1 MPQVFAESKRPP
13 KILPHSR
20 PDGYHPRPNSMRTIL
35 GQFASREHT
44 PLVQFVKY
52 AICGGIATAVHVSL
66 FYACAY
72 KLLPAINA
80 QDPVAQLLHLKVV
93 AVPDAIRARNAM
105 IDNIVAFIFSNLT
118 AYLLNILWVFRAGRH
133 HWLLE
138 IGLFYLV
145 SGTSVVIGSS
155 LMGYL
160 IHEFRMTTTLA
171 FGANVLTSLMINFVL
186 RKYVIF
192 KG

>member
-1 MPQVFAESKRPP
+1 
-13 KILPHSR
+13 
-20 PDGYHPRPNSMRTIL
+20 MRTIL